1 MNQHHDP
8 APTDLP
14 GQLEQMKA
22 SIREIAHEINNP
34 LGVLRMTAYFLE
46 RGEVPREKLL
56 EYVGLINQS
65 LDRIEAG
72 VQRLGE
78 LRRGTSAGSP
88 AQSGPEAG

>member
-1 MNQHHDP
+1 MDNHETPVP
-8 APTDLP
+8 ADLLR
-14 GQLEQMKA
+14 QLDHIKA

-46 RGEVPREKLL
+46 RGDTPPEKLM

-78 LRRGTSAGSP
+78 LRRNTPGTAG
-88 AQSGPEAG
+88 Q